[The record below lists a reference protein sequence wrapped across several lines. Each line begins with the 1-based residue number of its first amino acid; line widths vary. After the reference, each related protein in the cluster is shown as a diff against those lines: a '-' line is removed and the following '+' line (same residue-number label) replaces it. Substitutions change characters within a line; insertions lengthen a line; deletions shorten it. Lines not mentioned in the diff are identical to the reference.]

1 MAHQDGATRLLYLVT
16 GLGHEAVMVFFVL
29 SGFLISLSVFRSLQA
44 GRWNWLA
51 YTLSRLTRL
60 YVVLV
65 PALILCTLWDM
76 CGTRLFSNA
85 GVYMGALAY
94 SHMALGVIAHQDTIR
109 VWLGNLVFLQGI
121 RVPSFG
127 SDGPLWSLSYEFWYY
142 ALFPL
147 GMLALRPKTSV
158 RARIISLV
166 MALLILILIGKT
178 IALYF
183 LVWLMGTAVSALPS
197 SRLGRSQIF
206 LVASG
211 LAFSASLVLS
221 RLHSRRCVGLLTS

>member
-1 MAHQDGATRLLYLVT
+1 VAHQDGATRLLYLVT

-76 CGTRLFSNA
+76 CGTWLFSNA

-94 SHMALGVIAHQDTIR
+94 SHMALGVIAHQDTFALSGTLWKR
-109 VWLGNLVFLQGI
+109 ERKRYGALSQAGGTSTSYLKCRFL
-121 RVPSFG
+121 
-127 SDGPLWSLSYEFWYY
+127 
-142 ALFPL
+142 
-147 GMLALRPKTSV
+147 
-158 RARIISLV
+158 
-166 MALLILILIGKT
+166 
-178 IALYF
+178 
-183 LVWLMGTAVSALPS
+183 
-197 SRLGRSQIF
+197 LGRTPKKLRRSSDND
-206 LVASG
+206 AW
-211 LAFSASLVLS
+211 LA
-221 RLHSRRCVGLLTS
+221 